1 MRSNEFL
8 ALLGAA
14 TMLASFGGF
23 AGAQQQMP
31 STTQGHP
38 AMGRMRPSMMG
49 RRPMSGS
56 IIGNKNTKVYHLA
69 GDKGNMPAE
78 KNRVYF
84 RSEREAMSA
93 GYHLAKSGRG
103 KMTMPHGMPM
113 HKPMQMP
120 MHPPI
125 HPTPNSPMNG
135 HLPK

>member
-1 MRSNEFL
+1 MRSNKFL

-23 AGAQQQMP
+23 AGAQGHMQ
-31 STTQGHP
+31 STMQGHP
-38 AMGRMRPSMMG
+38 RMGGMMARP
-49 RRPMSGS
+49 PMSGS

-84 RSEREAMSA
+84 RSERDAMRA
-93 GYHLAKSGRG
+93 GYHLAKTGRG
-103 KMTMPHGMPM
+103 KMKMPHGMPM
-113 HKPMQMP
+113 HKPMHMP
-120 MHPPI
+120 MHPS
-125 HPTPNSPMNG
+125 PNSPMNG